1 MQSDQVM
8 ERVIQIDREKCTG
21 CGSCI
26 ETCPCGAIHLVDHQ
40 AEIDDDLCTRCEA
53 CLDACANSAI
63 TAVSVP
69 AYTKSIITRPV
80 TDSEIDGHQPS
91 INVPGSITPRR
102 ELMPLVDVVLTFL
115 GNEVAPRIIDL
126 VFNSL
131 ENRLTRRKEVMVS
144 ASKSS
149 SSTYPQRRAQQK
161 HIRHRGGNMKSRQ
174 HKGRR

>member
-1 MQSDQVM
+1 M
-8 ERVIQIDREKCTG
+8 VIQIDREICTG
-21 CGSCI
+21 CGTCI
-26 ETCPCGAIHLVDHQ
+26 EACSCGAIHLVDHR

-63 TAVSVP
+63 TAISTP
-69 AYTKSIITRPV
+69 IYTKSSTTRPV
-80 TDSEIDGHQPS
+80 TEPELDGSQPG

-102 ELMPLVDVVLTFL
+102 DIMPLAGVVLTIL

-131 ENRLTRRKEVMVS
+131 ETKLTRPREVRVS
-144 ASKSS
+144 TSKSS
-149 SSTYPQRRAQQK
+149 TSTYPPRRAQQK
-161 HIRHRGGNMKSRQ
+161 HIRHRGGNMKNRE